1 MKVSRLTL
9 REIRMDLLTPFET
22 SMGVSTSRRVVLAQ
36 VEADGVSG
44 WGEVVAGEDPHFSY
58 ETVETAWHVIRDFI
72 WPALKS
78 REWNAAADLWDALA
92 HIRGHNMAK
101 AGVET
106 ALWDAEA
113 RLKKMPLWK
122 VLGGVRQENSCGVSI
137 GIKKSIDEL
146 HLAVDKE
153 LLAGYQRIKIKIR
166 PGWDLKP
173 VEALRTKHPS
183 IKLSVDANCAYT
195 LDDAPL
201 FKQLDRFYLMMAE
214 QPLGWNDMYGHAE
227 LQKRVETPIC
237 LDELI
242 TSVPGARLA
251 AEIGAG
257 KIINLKLGRVGG
269 HTVVKRIQSL
279 CATKDIPNWCGGML
293 ETGIGRAH
301 NIALSTLPNFT
312 LPGDVSASKR
322 YWAEDIIEPEV
333 TVTPQGT
340 IKVPHG
346 PGIGFEPK
354 LGLIEKLTARKEV
367 LA

>member
-1 MKVSRLTL
+1 MQ
-9 REIRMDLLTPFET
+9 LLAPFET
-22 SMGVSTSRRVVLAQ
+22 SMGVSTARRVILAE

-58 ETVETAWHVIRDFI
+58 ETVDTAWHALRDFI
-72 WPALKS
+72 WPVLKG
-78 REWNAAADLWDALA
+78 RDWPAAADLWDALA

-113 RLKKMPLWK
+113 RLKNMPLWRL
-122 VLGGVRQENSCGVSI
+122 LGGTRQENPCGVSI
-137 GIKKSIDEL
+137 GIQRTLDEL

-166 PGWDLKP
+166 PGWDRQP
-173 VEALRTKHPS
+173 VEALRARHPG

-195 LDDAPL
+195 LADAPL
-201 FKQLDRFYLMMAE
+201 FRELDRFYLMMAE
-214 QPLGWNDMYGHAE
+214 QPLGWNDMLGHAE
-227 LQKRVETPIC
+227 LQKQIQTPIC

-242 TSVPGARLA
+242 TGVHETRLA

-257 KIINLKLGRVGG
+257 KIVNIKLGRVGG

-279 CATKDIPNWCGGML
+279 CATRDIPNWCGGML

-312 LPGDVSASKR
+312 LPGDVSASRR
-322 YWAEDIIEPEV
+322 YWAQDIIEPEV

-340 IKVPHG
+340 IRVPQG

-354 LGLIEKLTARKEV
+354 LGMIEKLTVRKEALV
-367 LA
+367 